1 MLSNQRLSSRKS
13 LYLITSRTGV
23 FTFRWNLRANGKY
36 HQPTLSLKT
45 RDYLQAVKLT
55 SELAIRIQ
63 QIALSTL
70 EDIKSIYS
78 DFKSSEE
85 KKTLLLQSIDISNHL
100 TDLSVKSQTEYRNC
114 WNSFVVA
121 LSSTTTLDSVG
132 QSHIDQWKET
142 QTCNLTTMKKKL
154 RLLSSCF
161 GRVGH
166 KVEQDWFKIAVEK
179 TPVRPKRAITKQE
192 LGEPRR
198 AIKRGKY
205 YLPRIA
211 ALTGCRLNEI
221 AQLRVCDVQLGN
233 EPTLNINDDHEDK
246 KLKNASSKRVLPITA
261 PLLNLLN
268 ELVPGKG
275 KNEHLFTLP
284 YSKQNGYAGKP
295 SKYFSGL
302 LKSLGAKGVS
312 FHSLRHYVVTELFNV
327 GVKEE
332 LIGTLMGH
340 CVGKLTTGKIYMS
353 VFSWNCKIMAMDM
366 VFCKFYLKFEFQIA
380 LLNWL

>member
-23 FTFRWNLRANGKY
+23 FAFRWNLRVNGKH

-45 RDYLQAVKLT
+45 RDYLQAVKLA
-55 SELAIRIQ
+55 SEIAIRIQ
-63 QIALSTL
+63 QITQPTL

-78 DFKSSEE
+78 DFKGSQS
-85 KKTLLLQSIDISNHL
+85 KKILLLHSIDISNHL
-100 TDLSVKSQTEYRNC
+100 TDLSIKSQTEYRNC
-114 WNSFVVA
+114 WNSFVNS
-121 LSSTTTLDSVG
+121 LSQSTTLASVR
-132 QSHIDQWKET
+132 QSHIDLWKKT
-142 QTCNLTTMKKKL
+142 QTCSLTTMKKKL

-166 KVEQDWFKIAVEK
+166 KVEQDWFKVAVEK
-179 TPVRPKRAITKQE
+179 APVRPKRAITKQE
-192 LGEPRR
+192 LGKLLKATQCYKKSKDEW
-198 AIKRGKY
+198 KY

-221 AQLRVCDVQLGN
+221 AQLRVCDVQLGG
-233 EPTLNINDDHEDK
+233 EPTLSINDDNDDK
-246 KLKNASSKRVLPITA
+246 KLKNSSSKRVLPITT

-268 ELVPGKG
+268 ELVSGKG

-295 SKYFSGL
+295 SKYFSVL
-302 LKSLGAKGVS
+302 LKSLDIKEVS
-312 FHSLRHYVVTELFNV
+312 FHSLRHYVITELFNE

-332 LIGTLMGH
+332 LIGSLMGH
-340 CVGKLTTGKIYMS
+340 SVGKLTTGKTYLS
-353 VFSWNCKIMAMDM
+353 GFSYQNRLMALRMLD
-366 VFCKFYLKFEFQIA
+366 VGLS
-380 LLNWL
+380 

>member
-23 FTFRWNLRANGKY
+23 FTFRWNLRVNGKH

-45 RDYLQAVKLT
+45 RDYLQAVKLA
-55 SELAIRIQ
+55 SEIAIRIQ
-63 QIALSTL
+63 QITLPTL

-78 DFKSSEE
+78 DFKGSQS
-85 KKTLLLQSIDISNHL
+85 KKALLLQSIDISNHL
-100 TDLSVKSQTEYRNC
+100 TDLSIKSQTEYRNC
-114 WNSFVVA
+114 WNSFVSS
-121 LSSTTTLDSVG
+121 LSQSTTLDSVR
-132 QSHIDQWKET
+132 QSHIEQWKKT
-142 QTCNLTTMKKKL
+142 QTCSLTTMKKKL

-192 LGEPRR
+192 LEKLLK
-198 AIKRGKY
+198 ATQCYKKSKDEWKY

-221 AQLRVCDVQLGN
+221 AQLRVCDVQLGD
-233 EPTLNINDDHEDK
+233 EPTLSINDDHDDK
-246 KLKNASSKRVLPITA
+246 KLKNSSSKRVLPVTI

-268 ELVPGKG
+268 ELITRKG
-275 KNEHLFTLP
+275 KNEHLFNLP

-295 SKYFSGL
+295 SKYFSEL
-302 LKSLGAKGVS
+302 LKSLDIKDVS
-312 FHSLRHYVVTELFNV
+312 FHSLRHYVVTELFNA

-332 LIGTLMGH
+332 LIGSLMGH
-340 CVGKLTTGKIYMS
+340 SVGKLTTGKIYLS
-353 VFSWNCKIMAMDM
+353 GFSYNKKFKALDM
-366 VFCKFYLKFEFQIA
+366 VSVGFF
-380 LLNWL
+380 

>member
-23 FTFRWNLRANGKY
+23 FTFRWNLRVNGKH

-45 RDYLQAVKLT
+45 RDYLQAVKLA
-55 SELAIRIQ
+55 SEIAIRIQ
-63 QIALSTL
+63 QITLPTL

-78 DFKSSEE
+78 DFKGSQS
-85 KKTLLLQSIDISNHL
+85 KQALLLQSIDISNHL
-100 TDLSVKSQTEYRNC
+100 TDLSIKSQTEYRNC
-114 WNSFVVA
+114 WNSFVSS
-121 LSSTTTLDSVG
+121 LSQSTTLDSVR
-132 QSHIDQWKET
+132 QSHIEQWKKT
-142 QTCNLTTMKKKL
+142 QTCSLTTMKKKL

-166 KVEQDWFKIAVEK
+166 KVEQDWFKVAVEK

-192 LGEPRR
+192 LGELLR
-198 AIKRGKY
+198 ATQSYKKSKDEWKY

-221 AQLRVCDVQLGN
+221 AQLRVCDVKLGD
-233 EPTLNINDDHEDK
+233 EPTLSINDGHDDK
-246 KLKNASSKRVLPITA
+246 KLKNSSSKRVLPVTT

-268 ELVPGKG
+268 ELIAGKG

-302 LKSLGAKGVS
+302 LKSLDIKDVS
-312 FHSLRHYVVTELFNV
+312 FHSLRHYVVTELFNA

-332 LIGTLMGH
+332 LIGSLMGH
-340 CVGKLTTGKIYMS
+340 SVGKLTTGKIYLSGFSYNNKLKALDMLS
-353 VFSWNCKIMAMDM
+353 VGF
-366 VFCKFYLKFEFQIA
+366 F
-380 LLNWL
+380 

>member
-23 FTFRWNLRANGKY
+23 FTFRWNLRVNGKH

-45 RDYLQAVKLT
+45 RDYLQAVKLA
-55 SELAIRIQ
+55 SEIAIRIQ
-63 QIALSTL
+63 QITLPTL

-78 DFKSSEE
+78 DFKGSQS
-85 KKTLLLQSIDISNHL
+85 KKALLLQSIDISNHL
-100 TDLSVKSQTEYRNC
+100 TDLSIKSQTEYRNC
-114 WNSFVVA
+114 WNSFVSA
-121 LSSTTTLDSVG
+121 LSVSTTLDSVR
-132 QSHIDQWKET
+132 QSHIEQWKKT
-142 QTCNLTTMKKKL
+142 QTCSLTTMKKKL

-192 LGEPRR
+192 LEKLLK
-198 AIKRGKY
+198 ATQCYKKSKDEWKY

-221 AQLRVCDVQLGN
+221 AQLRVCDVHLGN
-233 EPTLNINDDHEDK
+233 EPTLNINDDHDDK
-246 KLKNASSKRVLPITA
+246 KLKNSSSKRVLPVTA
-261 PLLNLLN
+261 PLLNLLS
-268 ELVPGKG
+268 ELIAGRG
-275 KNEHLFTLP
+275 KNEHLFYLP

-295 SKYFSGL
+295 SKYFSEL
-302 LKSLGAKGVS
+302 LKSLDIKGVS
-312 FHSLRHYVVTELFNV
+312 FHSLRHYVVTELFNA

-332 LIGTLMGH
+332 LIGSLVGH
-340 CVGKLTTGKIYMS
+340 SVGKLTTGKIYLS
-353 VFSWNCKIMAMDM
+353 GFSYSNKNN
-366 VFCKFYLKFEFQIA
+366 A
-380 LLNWL
+380 LNILGVGFF

>member
-23 FTFRWNLRANGKY
+23 FTFRWNLRVNGKH

-45 RDYLQAVKLT
+45 RDYLQAVKFA
-55 SELAIRIQ
+55 SEIAIRIQ
-63 QIALSTL
+63 QITLPTL

-78 DFKSSEE
+78 DFKGSQS
-85 KKTLLLQSIDISNHL
+85 KKALLLQSIDISNHL
-100 TDLSVKSQTEYRNC
+100 TDLSIKSQTEYRNC
-114 WNSFVVA
+114 WNSFVSS
-121 LSSTTTLDSVG
+121 LSQSTTLDSVR
-132 QSHIDQWKET
+132 QSHIEQWKKT
-142 QTCNLTTMKKKL
+142 QTCSLTTMKKKL

-166 KVEQDWFKIAVEK
+166 KVEQDWFKVAVEK

-192 LGEPRR
+192 LGELLR
-198 AIKRGKY
+198 ATQSYKKSKDEWKY

-221 AQLRVCDVQLGN
+221 AQLRVCDVQLGD
-233 EPTLNINDDHEDK
+233 EPTLSINDDK
-246 KLKNASSKRVLPITA
+246 KLKNSSSKRVLPVTT

-268 ELVPGKG
+268 ELVAGKG

-295 SKYFSGL
+295 SKYFSEL
-302 LKSLGAKGVS
+302 LKSLDIKEVS
-312 FHSLRHYVVTELFNV
+312 FHSLRHYVVTELFNA

-332 LIGTLMGH
+332 LIGSLMGH
-340 CVGKLTTGKIYMS
+340 SVGKLTTGKIYLSGFSYNNQLKALDMLS
-353 VFSWNCKIMAMDM
+353 VGF
-366 VFCKFYLKFEFQIA
+366 F
-380 LLNWL
+380 

>member
-23 FTFRWNLRANGKY
+23 FAFRWNLRVNGKH

-45 RDYLQAVKLT
+45 RDYLQAVKFA
-55 SELAIRIQ
+55 SEIAIRIQ
-63 QIALSTL
+63 QITQPTL

-78 DFKSSEE
+78 DFKGSQS
-85 KKTLLLQSIDISNHL
+85 KQALLLQSIDISNHL
-100 TDLSVKSQTEYRNC
+100 TDLSIKSQTEYRNC
-114 WNSFVVA
+114 WNSFV
-121 LSSTTTLDSVG
+121 SSISPSTTLDSVR
-132 QSHIDQWKET
+132 QSHIEQWKKT
-142 QTCNLTTMKKKL
+142 QTCSLTTMKKKL

-166 KVEQDWFKIAVEK
+166 KVEQDWFKVAVEK
-179 TPVRPKRAITKQE
+179 TPVRPKRAITKHE
-192 LGEPRR
+192 LGKLLKATQCYKKSKDEW
-198 AIKRGKY
+198 KY

-221 AQLRVCDVQLGN
+221 AQLRVCDVQLGD
-233 EPTLNINDDHEDK
+233 EATLSINDDHDDK
-246 KLKNASSKRVLPITA
+246 KLKNSSSKRVLPIIT

-268 ELVPGKG
+268 ELVAGKG

-295 SKYFSGL
+295 SKYFSVP
-302 LKSLGAKGVS
+302 LKSLGIKGVS
-312 FHSLRHYVVTELFNV
+312 FHSLRHYVITELFNA

-332 LIGTLMGH
+332 LIGSLMGH
-340 CVGKLTTGKIYMS
+340 SVGKLTTGKIYLS
-353 VFSWNCKIMAMDM
+353 GFSYDVKRGA
-366 VFCKFYLKFEFQIA
+366 VEKLPY
-380 LLNWL
+380 

>member
-23 FTFRWNLRANGKY
+23 FAFRWNLRVNGKH

-45 RDYLQAVKLT
+45 RDYLQAVKLA
-55 SELAIRIQ
+55 SEIAIRIQ
-63 QIALSTL
+63 QITQPTL

-78 DFKSSEE
+78 DFKGSQS
-85 KKTLLLQSIDISNHL
+85 KKTLLLHSIDISNHL
-100 TDLSVKSQTEYRNC
+100 TDLSIKSQTEYRNC
-114 WNSFVVA
+114 WNSFVNS
-121 LSSTTTLDSVG
+121 LSQSTTLASVR
-132 QSHIDQWKET
+132 QSHIDLWKKT
-142 QTCNLTTMKKKL
+142 QTCSLTTMKKKL

-166 KVEQDWFKIAVEK
+166 KVEQDWFKVAVEK
-179 TPVRPKRAITKQE
+179 APVRPKRAITKQE
-192 LGEPRR
+192 LGELLK
-198 AIKRGKY
+198 ATQCYKKSKDEWKY

-221 AQLRVCDVQLGN
+221 AQLRVCDVQLGD
-233 EPTLNINDDHEDK
+233 EPTLSINDDHDDK
-246 KLKNASSKRVLPITA
+246 KLKNSSSKRVLPVTTL
-261 PLLNLLN
+261 LLNLLS
-268 ELVPGKG
+268 ELTAGKG
-275 KNEHLFTLP
+275 KNEHLFSLP

-302 LKSLGAKGVS
+302 LKSLAIDGVS
-312 FHSLRHYVVTELFNV
+312 FHSLRHYAVTELFNA

-340 CVGKLTTGKIYMS
+340 SVGKLTTGKVYLS
-353 VFSWNCKIMAMDM
+353 GFSYQKRLAAMG
-366 VFCKFYLKFEFQIA
+366 
-380 LLNWL
+380 LLGLHMQR

>member
-23 FTFRWNLRANGKY
+23 FTFRWNLRVNGKH

-45 RDYLQAVKLT
+45 RDYLQAVKLA
-55 SELAIRIQ
+55 SEIAIRIQ
-63 QIALSTL
+63 QITLPTL

-78 DFKSSEE
+78 DFKGSQS
-85 KKTLLLQSIDISNHL
+85 KQALLLQSIDISNHL
-100 TDLSVKSQTEYRNC
+100 TDLSIKSQTEYRNC
-114 WNSFVVA
+114 WNSFVSS
-121 LSSTTTLDSVG
+121 LSQSTTLDSVR
-132 QSHIDQWKET
+132 QSHIEQWKKT
-142 QTCNLTTMKKKL
+142 QTCSLTTMKKKL

-166 KVEQDWFKIAVEK
+166 KVEQDWFKVAVEK

-192 LGEPRR
+192 LGELLR
-198 AIKRGKY
+198 ATQSYKKSKDEWKY

-221 AQLRVCDVQLGN
+221 AQLRVCDVKLRD
-233 EPTLNINDDHEDK
+233 EPTLSINDGHDDK
-246 KLKNASSKRVLPITA
+246 KLKNSSSKRVLPVTT

-268 ELVPGKG
+268 ELIAGKG

-302 LKSLGAKGVS
+302 LKSLDIKDVS
-312 FHSLRHYVVTELFNV
+312 FHSLRHYVVTELFNA

-332 LIGTLMGH
+332 LIGSLMGH
-340 CVGKLTTGKIYMS
+340 SVGKLTTGKIYLSGFSYNNKLKALDMLS
-353 VFSWNCKIMAMDM
+353 VGF
-366 VFCKFYLKFEFQIA
+366 F
-380 LLNWL
+380 

>member
-23 FTFRWNLRANGKY
+23 FTFRWNLRVNGKH

-45 RDYLQAVKLT
+45 RDYLQAVKLA
-55 SELAIRIQ
+55 SEIAIRIQ
-63 QIALSTL
+63 QITHPTL

-78 DFKSSEE
+78 DFKGSQS
-85 KKTLLLQSIDISNHL
+85 KQALLLQSIDISNHL
-100 TDLSVKSQTEYRNC
+100 TDLSIKSQTEYRNC
-114 WNSFVVA
+114 WNSFV
-121 LSSTTTLDSVG
+121 SSISQSTTLASVR
-132 QSHIDQWKET
+132 QSHIDLWKKT
-142 QTCNLTTMKKKL
+142 QTCSLTTMKKKL

-166 KVEQDWFKIAVEK
+166 KVEQDWFKVAVEK

-192 LGEPRR
+192 LGKLLK
-198 AIKRGKY
+198 ATQCYKASKDDWKY

-221 AQLRVCDVQLGN
+221 AQLRVSDVQLGD
-233 EPTLNINDDHEDK
+233 EPTLSINDDHDDK
-246 KLKNASSKRVLPITA
+246 KLKNSSSKRVLPITI

-268 ELVPGKG
+268 ELKTGKG
-275 KNEHLFTLP
+275 QNEHLLNLP

-295 SKYFSGL
+295 SKYFSVL
-302 LKSLGAKGVS
+302 LKSLDIKGVS
-312 FHSLRHYVVTELFNV
+312 FHSLRHYVVTELFNA

-332 LIGTLMGH
+332 LIGSLMGH
-340 CVGKLTTGKIYMS
+340 SVGKLTTGKIYLS
-353 VFSWNCKIMAMDM
+353 GFSYDNKFKALDM
-366 VFCKFYLKFEFQIA
+366 VSVGFF
-380 LLNWL
+380 